1 MGVKIAMDLYAY
13 SQIKKYL
20 EENGINIPR
29 LRGLRFMKDQEL
41 VTEKDIEE
49 ETKVWLIW
57 AVYPKAKSINDL
69 HGKKRKKYKLAL
81 KHARKQYD
89 IFNKYV
95 GKNVLYV
102 HTRIGGITWD
112 LLGMDEITKHP
123 LYLERVDD
131 YLDSTYCDI
140 YFKLKEN

>member
-1 MGVKIAMDLYAY
+1 MDLYAY
-13 SQIKKYL
+13 SQIDDLKKYL
-20 EENGINIPR
+20 EENDINVPR
-29 LRGLRFMKDQEL
+29 LRGLRLMKDEKPI
-41 VTEKDIEE
+41 TEKDVEE
-49 ETKVWLIW
+49 DTKVWLIL

-102 HTRIGGITWD
+102 HARVGGANWD
-112 LLGMDEITKHP
+112 FFGMDEITKHP

-131 YLDSTYCDI
+131 YFDSTYCDI
-140 YFKLKEN
+140 YFKLKEK